1 MIASSAALYTFPW
14 LDASLVCVVMQIHIV
29 VLKRDQS
36 CVLEFVELKS
46 CLHGIKLITFY
57 SEIAALL
64 EGHLYGPSLD
74 SLQNKLV
81 DECLLIA
88 FLKNIVI
95 FFFVCISK
103 LYFSFLFALSLLG
116 QSDSVLISPSVSSAA
131 ALPLWNCYATV
142 ELQVPG

>member
-1 MIASSAALYTFPW
+1 MIASSAALYTFLW

-46 CLHGIKLITFY
+46 CLLFLFQLITFY

-95 FFFVCISK
+95 FFLC
-103 LYFSFLFALSLLG
+103 ALLSYTF
-116 QSDSVLISPSVSSAA
+116 PSC
-131 ALPLWNCYATV
+131 LPF
-142 ELQVPG
+142 PF